1 MAPRPHLLFGDQLG
15 PHFLDPRH
23 GGPDAHAPVV
33 MIEARSVL
41 RRRRFHRAKAHLV
54 LSAMR
59 HRAAELG
66 DRVTYIRAETYAEGL
81 EQALGR
87 PVPRRSG
94 THDGG
99 AGGGGGSGSGSEENG
114 AGDLLTVCH
123 PTSRRA
129 LDFVGALDG
138 VEILPARGFLIR
150 HGDFAEWADR
160 SSGSGSGSGSGRA
173 LRLEG
178 FYRWVRGRHDL
189 LMDGDEPAGGRWN
202 LDQDN
207 REPPPRKQETLDV
220 RGPWQPTEDEIDEEV
235 RRDLDRWERDGDVSF
250 VGRDGPRRFPATRRE
265 ALSALRRFVTHRLAD
280 FGRYEDAML
289 AADPVMSHSLLSAP
303 LNLGLLD
310 PAECVE
316 RAERAY
322 RAGDAPLNSVEG
334 FVRQIAGWREYVWH
348 LYWHFGEDYRHRNA
362 LRHTAPLP
370 DWFLDLDADAVT
382 ANCLSTALAQVRDT
396 GWTHHIPRLMVLGSR
411 ALQDGW
417 DPAAVT
423 DWFHRC
429 FVDGYDWVMLPNVV
443 GMSQYADGG
452 LMTTKPYT
460 SGGAYINRMSDLCGP
475 CAYRPAHRT
484 GDDACPYTAGYWAFL
499 HRHRARLAANHRTAR
514 AVKGLDRLGD
524 LPELLDT
531 TARRGDSAP

>member
-1 MAPRPHLLFGDQLG
+1 MAPRTHWLFGDQLG
-15 PHFLDPRH
+15 PLFINPRH
-23 GGPDAHAPVV
+23 GGPDARAPVI

-66 DRVTYIRAETYAEGL
+66 DRVTYVRAETYAEGL
-81 EQALGR
+81 ERALGR
-87 PVPRRSG
+87 PVSRRSA
-94 THDGG
+94 TRDGD
-99 AGGGGGSGSGSEENG
+99 AGGR
-114 AGDLLTVCH
+114 LTVCH

-129 LDFVGALDG
+129 LEFAQALEG
-138 VEILPARGFLIR
+138 VEVLPAKGFMVS
-150 HGDFAEWADR
+150 HDDFAEW
-160 SSGSGSGSGSGRA
+160 SGGRGGGQG

-202 LDQDN
+202 LDHDN
-207 REPPPRKQETLDV
+207 REPPPRGRETLDV
-220 RGPWQPTEDEIDEEV
+220 RGPWRPREDSIDEEV
-235 RRDLDRWERDGDVSF
+235 RHDLDRWERDGAVSF
-250 VGRDGPRRFPATRRE
+250 VGRDGPRCFPATRRE
-265 ALSALRRFVTHRLAD
+265 ALSALRHFITHRLPD
-280 FGRYEDAML
+280 FGRHEDAML
-289 AADPVMSHSLLSAP
+289 AADPVLSHSLLSAP

-316 RAERAY
+316 RAEHAY

-362 LRHTAPLP
+362 LRHTTPLP

-382 ANCLSTALAQVRDT
+382 ANCLSTVLAQVRDT

-443 GMSQYADGG
+443 GMSQYADNG

-460 SGGAYINRMSDLCGP
+460 SGGAYIHRMSDLCGP
-475 CAYRPAHRT
+475 CAYRPTDRT
-484 GDDACPYTAGYWAFL
+484 GDRACPYTAGYWAFL
-499 HRHRARLAANHRTAR
+499 HRHRARLAANHRMAR

-524 LPELLDT
+524 LPELLDS
-531 TARRGDSAP
+531 ASRRGDTPP

>member
-1 MAPRPHLLFGDQLG
+1 MEPRPHWLFGDQLG

-23 GGPDAHAPVV
+23 GGPDAQAPVL

-66 DRVTYIRAETYAEGL
+66 DRVTYVRAATYTE
-81 EQALGR
+81 ALAQ
-87 PVPRRSG
+87 VP
-94 THDGG
+94 
-99 AGGGGGSGSGSEENG
+99 GGGRNR
-114 AGDLLTVCH
+114 LTVCH
-123 PTSRRA
+123 PTSRAA
-129 LDFVGALDG
+129 LALVTSLERVD
-138 VEILPARGFLIR
+138 VLPAKGFLVPR
-150 HGDFAEWADR
+150 AEFAEWAGRRDGR
-160 SSGSGSGSGSGRA
+160 S
-173 LRLEG
+173 LRMEG
-178 FYRWVRGRHDL
+178 FYRWVRERHDL
-189 LMDGDEPAGGRWN
+189 LMDGDGPAGGRWN
-202 LDQDN
+202 LDHDN
-207 REPPPRKQETLDV
+207 REPPPRGQDTLTV
-220 RGPWQPTEDEIDEEV
+220 AGPSRPEEDEIDDEV
-235 RRDLDRWERDGDVSF
+235 RHDLDRWERDGQVSF
-250 VGRDGPRRFPATRRE
+250 VGRDSPRLFPATRRE
-265 ALSALRRFVTHRLAD
+265 ALSALRRFLSHRLPD

-316 RAERAY
+316 RAEAAY

-334 FVRQIAGWREYVWH
+334 FVRQIAGWREYVWQV
-348 LYWHFGEDYRHRNA
+348 YWHFGEDYRHRNA
-362 LRHTAPLP
+362 LRHHAPLP
-370 DWFLDLDADAVT
+370 DWFLELDADAVT
-382 ANCLSTALAQVRDT
+382 ANCLSTVLAQVRDT

-460 SGGAYINRMSDLCGP
+460 SGGAYLHRMSDLCGP
-475 CAYRPAHRT
+475 CAYRPTDRV
-484 GDDACPYTAGYWAFL
+484 GDHACPYSTGYWAFL
-499 HRHRARLAANHRTAR
+499 HRHRARLSANHRTAR
-514 AVKGLDRLGD
+514 AVQGLDRLKD
-524 LPELLDT
+524 LPELLDQAA
-531 TARRGDSAP
+531 ARGPQAP

>member
-1 MAPRPHLLFGDQLG
+1 MAPRPHWLFGDQLG
-15 PHFLDPRH
+15 PHFIDPRH
-23 GGPDAHAPVV
+23 GGPDARAPLV

-66 DRVTYIRAETYAEGL
+66 DRITYVRAETYAEGL
-81 EQALGR
+81 EQALGHPASHR
-87 PVPRRSG
+87 PDS
-94 THDGG
+94 HDGD
-99 AGGGGGSGSGSEENG
+99 AGPSQERG
-114 AGDLLTVCH
+114 AGDRLTVCH

-129 LDFVGALDG
+129 LDFVRAQPG
-138 VEILPARGFLIR
+138 VEVLGARGFMVS
-150 HGDFAEWADR
+150 HDDFAEWAGR
-160 SSGSGSGSGSGRA
+160 GSGQS
-173 LRLEG
+173 LRMEG

-189 LMDGDEPAGGRWN
+189 LMDGDGPVGGRWN
-202 LDQDN
+202 LDHDN
-207 REPPPRKQETLDV
+207 REPPPRGQETLDV
-220 RGPWQPTEDEIDEEV
+220 RGPWQPREDDIDEEV
-235 RRDLDRWERDGDVSF
+235 RHDLDRWERDGDVSF

-265 ALSALRRFVTHRLAD
+265 ALSALRRFITHRLPD
-280 FGRYEDAML
+280 FGRHEDAVL

-316 RAERAY
+316 RAVHAY

-362 LRHTAPLP
+362 LRHTTPLP

-382 ANCLSTALAQVRDT
+382 ANCLSTVLAQVRDT

-417 DPAAVT
+417 DPEAVT

-460 SGGAYINRMSDLCGP
+460 SGGAYIHRMSDLCGP
-475 CAYRPAHRT
+475 CAYRPTDRT
-484 GDDACPYTAGYWAFL
+484 GDHACPYTAGYWAFL
-499 HRHRARLAANHRTAR
+499 HRHRTRLAANHRTAR
-514 AVKGLDRLGD
+514 AVKGLDRIKD
-524 LPELLDT
+524 LPVLLEEH
-531 TARRGDSAP
+531 AERGDTPP

>member
-1 MAPRPHLLFGDQLG
+1 MAPRPHWLFGDQLG

-23 GGPDAHAPVV
+23 GGPDDRAPVI

-41 RRRRFHRAKAHLV
+41 RRRRFHRAKAHLI

-66 DRVTYIRAETYAEGL
+66 DRVTYVRTETYAEGL
-81 EQALGR
+81 EQVRGR
-87 PVPRRSG
+87 REPAP
-94 THDGG
+94 
-99 AGGGGGSGSGSEENG
+99 
-114 AGDLLTVCH
+114 LTVRH

-129 LDFVGALDG
+129 LDFVSAREG
-138 VEILPARGFLIR
+138 VEILPPKGFLVSQE
-150 HGDFAEWADR
+150 DFAEWAAGNKGASKGADKGTG
-160 SSGSGSGSGSGRA
+160 GS

-178 FYRWVRGRHDL
+178 FYRWVRERHEL
-189 LMDGDEPAGGRWN
+189 LMDGDDPVGGRWN
-202 LDQDN
+202 LDHDN
-207 REPPPRKQETLDV
+207 REPPPRGQDTLDV
-220 RGPWQPTEDEIDEEV
+220 RGPWRPSEDEIDDEV
-235 RRDLDRWERDGDVSF
+235 RRDLDRWERDGEVSF

-265 ALSALRRFVTHRLAD
+265 ARTALRHFVAHRLAG
-280 FGRYEDAML
+280 FGSHEDAML
-289 AADPVMSHSLLSAP
+289 AADPVMSHSLLSVP

-316 RAERAY
+316 LAEEAY
-322 RAGDAPLNSVEG
+322 RSGDAPLNSVEG

-348 LYWHFGEDYRHRNA
+348 LYWHFGEEYRNRNA

-382 ANCLSTALAQVRDT
+382 ANCLSTVLAQVRDT

-452 LMTTKPYT
+452 MMTTKPYT
-460 SGGAYINRMSDLCGP
+460 SGGAYINRMSDLCAP
-475 CAYRPAHRT
+475 CAYRPTHRT
-484 GDDACPYTAGYWAFL
+484 GDEACPYTTGYWSFL
-499 HRHRARLAANHRTAR
+499 HRHRTRLAANHRTAR
-514 AVKGLDRLGD
+514 AVKGLDRLKD
-524 LPELLDT
+524 LRELLDT
-531 TARRGDSAP
+531 AAERGDAAP